1 MSRLRPGS
9 SCPPIARSPIELTA
23 FDESLGAARSG
34 VVDVTSVDYRSLDHN
49 HTEIENATTG
59 ALGDEVLAALNERR
73 DRLVADQQVSSTE
86 VIAAALTLA
95 SPTRATALI
104 VLRSTMTSLLTPQP
118 TVTRYRVEV
127 TLELIEGHWL
137 LSGLTGR

>member
-1 MSRLRPGS
+1 
-9 SCPPIARSPIELTA
+9 
-23 FDESLGAARSG
+23 
-34 VVDVTSVDYRSLDHN
+34 
-49 HTEIENATTG
+49 
-59 ALGDEVLAALNERR
+59 
-73 DRLVADQQVSSTE
+73 

-127 TLELIEGHWL
+127 TLELIEGRWL